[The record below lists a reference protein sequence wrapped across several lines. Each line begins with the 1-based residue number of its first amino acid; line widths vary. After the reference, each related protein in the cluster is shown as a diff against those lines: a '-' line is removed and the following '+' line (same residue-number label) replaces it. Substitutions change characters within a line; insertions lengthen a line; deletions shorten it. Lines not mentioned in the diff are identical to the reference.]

1 MVLNHHDDWS
11 FAAGG
16 KEKRVLLHGLKR
28 MMAEEDASAGAALGT
43 PGAVGLG
50 SPSHA
55 ITWESGGAG
64 ADDAMLAQEPSFCI
78 LL

>member
-28 MMAEEDASAGAALGT
+28 MMEEEDASAGAALGT

-50 SPSHA
+50 R
-55 ITWESGGAG
+55 E
-64 ADDAMLAQEPSFCI
+64 
-78 LL
+78 